1 MTVYCTPH
9 KIWPTVLLCLLAMA
23 SSSCSLAPDYQKP
36 DLAVPVHWQTAASQP
51 WQPAQPADQQARGH
65 WWQHFNDGELN
76 ALQQQLYQP
85 QNAEVIE
92 RSVFLNK
99 LLLRK
104 GISWTRIFA
113 DLEKVL
119 PYKVRI
125 IQVRP
130 AITTTNDVYLEMDV
144 ASQTSEPVIDM
155 LMRMEGSEQFGAT
168 HVATWLP
175 PSQTE
180 PMYRY
185 RINVNYGQKF

>member
-1 MTVYCTPH
+1 M
-9 KIWPTVLLCLLAMA
+9 KIPINLSSEPFRRDRPYVVATIALSSLLLVTLIAL
-23 SSSCSLAPDYQKP
+23 SY
-36 DLAVPVHWQTAASQP
+36 LAVSGQDEAAEARVEVQNARTQLEALTKVH
-51 WQPAQPADQQARGH
+51 G
-65 WWQHFNDGELN
+65 

-85 QNAEVIE
+85 DNAEVIE

-104 GISWTRIFA
+104 GISWTRIFN

-119 PYKVRI
+119 PNKVRI

-130 AITTTNDVYLEMDV
+130 AVTTYNDVYLEMDV
-144 ASQTSEPVIDM
+144 ASQTPEPVIDM
-155 LMRMEGSEQFGAT
+155 LVRLESSEQFGAT

-185 RINVNYGQKF
+185 RVNVNYAQKF

>member
-1 MTVYCTPH
+1 M
-9 KIWPTVLLCLLAMA
+9 KISINLSSEPFRRDRPWVVATIAMGSLLLVTLAA
-23 SSSCSLAPDYQKP
+23 LTY
-36 DLAVPVHWQTAASQP
+36 LAVAGRDEAMDARQEAQKARDQLTALTQV
-51 WQPAQPADQQARGH
+51 Q
-65 WWQHFNDGELN
+65 N

>member
-1 MTVYCTPH
+1 MKIHINLSSEPFRRDRPFVVATVALGSLLTMTLFALTY
-9 KIWPTVLLCLLAMA
+9 LAIA
-23 SSSCSLAPDYQKP
+23 GRDEALDARQEVQK
-36 DLAVPVHWQTAASQP
+36 
-51 WQPAQPADQQARGH
+51 ARG
-65 WWQHFNDGELN
+65 QLEALTKIQG

-119 PYKVRI
+119 PNKVRI

-130 AITTTNDVYLEMDV
+130 AITTSNDVYLEMDV
-144 ASQTSEPVIDM
+144 ASQSSEPVIDM
-155 LMRMEGSEQFGAT
+155 LMRLEGSEQFGAT

-185 RINVNYGQKF
+185 RINVNYAQKF

>member
-1 MTVYCTPH
+1 L
-9 KIWPTVLLCLLAMA
+9 KISINLSSEPFRRDRPWVVATIALSSLLIVTLAA
-23 SSSCSLAPDYQKP
+23 LTY
-36 DLAVPVHWQTAASQP
+36 LAVAGRDEALDARLEVQKAREQLDALTKVQT
-51 WQPAQPADQQARGH
+51 
-65 WWQHFNDGELN
+65 

-104 GISWTRIFA
+104 GISWTRIFS
-113 DLEKVL
+113 DLEKVV

-130 AITTTNDVYLEMDV
+130 AITANNEVYLEMDV
-144 ASQTSEPVIDM
+144 AAQTSEPVIDM
-155 LMRMEGSEQFGAT
+155 LMRMESSEQFGAT

-185 RINVNYGQKF
+185 RVNVNYAQKF

>member
-1 MTVYCTPH
+1 VRIPINLSSEPFRSDRPFVVATVALGS
-9 KIWPTVLLCLLAMA
+9 LLTITLFSLSYLAIA
-23 SSSCSLAPDYQKP
+23 GRDEVI
-36 DLAVPVHWQTAASQP
+36 D
-51 WQPAQPADQQARGH
+51 ARGEVLKAR
-65 WWQHFNDGELN
+65 QQLEAVTKIQG

-85 QNAEVIE
+85 QNSEVIE

-119 PYKVRI
+119 PNKVRI

-144 ASQTSEPVIDM
+144 AAQTSEPVIDM

-175 PSQTE
+175 PSQSE

-185 RINVNYGQKF
+185 RINVNYAQKF

>member
-1 MTVYCTPH
+1 M
-9 KIWPTVLLCLLAMA
+9 KIPINLSSEPFRRDRPWVVATIALSSLLLVTLAA
-23 SSSCSLAPDYQKP
+23 LTYLAIAGRDEALDARLEVQK
-36 DLAVPVHWQTAASQP
+36 
-51 WQPAQPADQQARGH
+51 AREQLDALTKIQG
-65 WWQHFNDGELN
+65 

-85 QNAEVIE
+85 QNAEVID

-104 GISWTRIFA
+104 GISWTKIFA

-130 AITTTNDVYLEMDV
+130 AITSSNDVYLEMDV
-144 ASQTSEPVIDM
+144 ASQSSEPVIDM
-155 LMRMEGSEQFGAT
+155 LMRMESSEQFGAT

-185 RINVNYGQKF
+185 RVNVNYGQKF